1 MLPKLAPQV
10 YQIRSLGQMKVEL
23 IQIFFVAFI
32 LLVPVQFEYEQ
43 TKCSSLVIFS
53 EKHTAD
59 SVVECKQI
67 FIVSN
72 TCFLVCSLLLKA
84 SECGKLDY
92 F

>member
-10 YQIRSLGQMKVEL
+10 YQIRSVGQMKVEL

-67 FIVSN
+67 FTVSN
-72 TCFLVCSLLLKA
+72 TCFWYVVC
-84 SECGKLDY
+84 